1 MTVPSLSAALTVT
14 CTVAGAVKVAL
25 LAGVVML
32 MLDGTLAGAVT
43 VKLIA
48 ARKAAPVRCGRS
60 WAKQSGWCFFSNFR
74 MLNYQ

>member
-25 LAGVVML
+25 LAGAVML
-32 MLDGTLAGAVT
+32 MLGGTLAAVT
-43 VKLIA
+43 VRLTA

-60 WAKQSGWCFFSNFR
+60 WAKQSGWCFFSNYR